1 MVGFDIRP
9 MKGPDVAR
17 VAEIERIC
25 FITPWSY
32 ESLYKELKNKFAHY
46 LVIEINGNIVGYG
59 GMWIYLGEAHVT
71 NIAVEPE
78 FRRRGLARILMQ
90 SMMKLAAEN
99 KASCMSLEVR
109 ERNIAAQALYKSL
122 GFKKEGVRKR
132 YYSDTGE
139 DAHIMWNYDI
149 IETADV

>member
-59 GMWIYLGEAHVT
+59 GMWVYLGEAHVT

-90 SMMKLAAEN
+90 SMMLGSETLRPKRFIKALDLKRRASEN
-99 KASCMSLEVR
+99 DTIRIR
-109 ERNIAAQALYKSL
+109 ERMRI
-122 GFKKEGVRKR
+122 
-132 YYSDTGE
+132 
-139 DAHIMWNYDI
+139 
-149 IETADV
+149 

>member
-59 GMWIYLGEAHVT
+59 GMWVYLGEAHVT

-78 FRRRGLARILMQ
+78 LRIKQ
-90 SMMKLAAEN
+90 AA
-99 KASCMSLEVR
+99 
-109 ERNIAAQALYKSL
+109 
-122 GFKKEGVRKR
+122 
-132 YYSDTGE
+132 
-139 DAHIMWNYDI
+139 
-149 IETADV
+149 

>member
-1 MVGFDIRP
+1 
-9 MKGPDVAR
+9 
-17 VAEIERIC
+17 
-25 FITPWSY
+25 
-32 ESLYKELKNKFAHY
+32 
-46 LVIEINGNIVGYG
+46 
-59 GMWIYLGEAHVT
+59 
-71 NIAVEPE
+71 
-78 FRRRGLARILMQ
+78 
-90 SMMKLAAEN
+90 
-99 KASCMSLEVR
+99 MSLEVR

>member
-1 MVGFDIRP
+1 MISFDIRP
-9 MKGPDVAR
+9 MKGPDVAK

-32 ESLYKELKNKFAHY
+32 DSLYKELKNKFARY
-46 LVIEINGNIVGYG
+46 LVIEIDGDIVGYG
-59 GMWIYLGEAHVT
+59 GMWVYLGEAHVT
-71 NIAVEPE
+71 NIAVLPE
-78 FRRRGLARILMQ
+78 FRRRGLARNLMQ
-90 SMMKLAAEN
+90 GMMKQAVEN

-109 ERNIAAQALYKSL
+109 ERNLAAQNLYENL

-139 DAHIMWNYDI
+139 DAYIMWNYDI
-149 IETADV
+149 IETANV

>member
-1 MVGFDIRP
+1 
-9 MKGPDVAR
+9 
-17 VAEIERIC
+17 
-25 FITPWSY
+25 
-32 ESLYKELKNKFAHY
+32 
-46 LVIEINGNIVGYG
+46 
-59 GMWIYLGEAHVT
+59 MWIYLGEAHVT